1 MGYYCKFHNC
11 KNPTQ
16 SIDLTENGCYLCIR
30 QTVALIANRISN
42 PNKANKLY
50 FIFKASSN

>member
-30 QTVALIANRISN
+30 QTVALITSCVSN
-42 PNKANKLY
+42 PNKANKLH
-50 FIFKASSN
+50 FKFKLSYN